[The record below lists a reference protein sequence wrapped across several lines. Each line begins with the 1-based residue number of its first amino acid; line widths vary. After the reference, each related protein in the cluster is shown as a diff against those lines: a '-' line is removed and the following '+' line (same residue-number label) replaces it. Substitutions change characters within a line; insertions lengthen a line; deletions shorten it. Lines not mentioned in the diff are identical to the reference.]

1 MPATK
6 HRIQSEA
13 GYPYTDPYL
22 HVEVQ
27 YVGHAFIIKRF
38 TMAPSI
44 QSLETEMNKTLL
56 DELEVSIVTGVPLK
70 TLQYWRFTCS
80 SFAPKFIKL
89 VKRVYYRK
97 QELEQWLADKPS
109 FTSAT
114 QAKQFSTG

>member
-1 MPATK
+1 M
-6 HRIQSEA
+6 
-13 GYPYTDPYL
+13 
-22 HVEVQ
+22 
-27 YVGHAFIIKRF
+27 GHAFIFQHF
-38 TMAPSI
+38 TMSPSI

-56 DELEVSIVTGVPLK
+56 DEREVSIVTGVPQK
-70 TLQYWRFTCS
+70 TPQYWRFTGA

-89 VKRVYYRK
+89 GKRVYYRK